1 MIGDFPLKDKIVLV
15 TGGGSGIGLSFVQH
29 ALSLNAKVLI
39 GDLKLTPAAEELIS
53 SSSSSNNNNI
63 AVVSFVKCDVAKWD
77 ELQNLIDSSMK
88 IFGDLPD
95 VYVPCAG
102 IFEPPASSF
111 WHDTAIATTEP
122 HTDHY
127 LTLDVN
133 ITHPIKLTRLA
144 IRSLQSRNKR
154 GVVLLVSSIAG
165 LDGYYI
171 KPLYCASKHAI
182 VGFVKSMGFAETQLG
197 VKVVAVCPGIT
208 DTPIWSDDP
217 GLKHR
222 LAKNVLT
229 PAHIAA
235 RMVELIERGE
245 YAGGTVYVDRE
256 EKSEVVF
263 KGLDEPEVIKVM
275 GEMESIKA
283 IGKLV
288 GGERKAVL

>member
-53 SSSSSNNNNI
+53 SSNNEKKTI
-63 AVVSFVKCDVAKWD
+63 VSFVKCDVAKWD
-77 ELQNLIDSSMK
+77 ELQNLIDSSLK

-102 IFEPPASSF
+102 IFEPPTSSF
-111 WHDTAIATTEP
+111 WHDNATAEP
-122 HTDHY
+122 IPDHY
-127 LTLDVN
+127 LTLDIN

-144 IRSLQSRNKR
+144 IRALQGRNKR

-165 LDGYYI
+165 LDGYYV
-171 KPLYCASKHAI
+171 KPLYCATKHAI

-197 VKVVAVCPGIT
+197 VKVVGVCPGIT
-208 DTPIWSDDP
+208 DTPIWSNDLD
-217 GLKHR
+217 LKNR

-235 RMVELIERGE
+235 RMVKLIEQGE
-245 YAGGTVYVDRE
+245 YAGGTVYVERD

-263 KGLDEPEVIKVM
+263 KGLDEPGVIKVM
-275 GEMESIKA
+275 GELESFKA
-283 IGKLV
+283 IGELV
-288 GGERKAVL
+288 AGEREGEGKAVL